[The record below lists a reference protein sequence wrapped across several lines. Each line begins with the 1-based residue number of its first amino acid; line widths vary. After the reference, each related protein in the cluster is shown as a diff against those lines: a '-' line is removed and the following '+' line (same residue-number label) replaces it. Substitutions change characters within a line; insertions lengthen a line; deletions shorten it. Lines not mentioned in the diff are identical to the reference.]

1 MNVKSYLLAGVA
13 VLAGFATLPATAQT
27 GVTTNTTTTVVP
39 TVEGGTV
46 YESKTVTKSTAPEG
60 QRPVVFY
67 YYDAK
72 AGEIIAADT
81 VTEDIFKL
89 WDVDGNGH
97 ISPQEFYRNAM
108 VIYEPVETRTQVF
121 ADVDGNG
128 RLELTKEEYTLRLAQ
143 VPHYADINKD
153 GKPGISAH
161 EFLGTGFQDADR
173 NDDNQVSYS
182 EFTDAFYGQP
192 KLASDQN
199 RYN

>member
-1 MNVKSYLLAGVA
+1 MKKYLLAGVA
-13 VLAGFATLPATAQT
+13 VLAGFSAAPAIAQT
-27 GVTTNTTTTVVP
+27 GVVTQTTTTVAPVAN
-39 TVEGGTV
+39 GTV
-46 YESKTVTKSTAPEG
+46 YESKTVTKRAAPEG
-60 QRPVVFY
+60 VRPVVFY
-67 YYDAK
+67 YYDGG

-81 VTEDIFKL
+81 VTDEIFKL

-128 RLELTKEEYTLRLAQ
+128 RLELTQEEYTLRLAQ
-143 VPHYADINKD
+143 VPHYADMNKD

-173 NDDNQVSYS
+173 NDDNQVSIG
-182 EFTDAFYGQP
+182 EFTNAFYGQP